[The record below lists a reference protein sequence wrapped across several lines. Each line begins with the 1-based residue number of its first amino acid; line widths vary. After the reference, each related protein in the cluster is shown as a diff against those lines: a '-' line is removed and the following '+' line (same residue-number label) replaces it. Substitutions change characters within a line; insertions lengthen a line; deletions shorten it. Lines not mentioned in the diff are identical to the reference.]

1 MLSDTLGL
9 HPAFLFTGAAVLG
22 LCVGSFLNVVIHR
35 LPRMVDY
42 AQGDVEGET
51 RTRAETAS
59 PPPNLISPSSSCPQC
74 GARIRAMQNIPVVSY
89 LALKGKCASCGAAIS
104 RRYPLV
110 EILGALLFVFVVAT
124 LDTPLAIAGGL
135 VFSYCL
141 LALVFIDLETYL
153 LPDLI
158 TLPLLWI
165 GLLVNIPGIFIDL
178 PSAVIGAV
186 GGYLVLWIVYHGFRL
201 LTGKEGLGYGD
212 FKLVA
217 AIGAW
222 LGWQMLPLVILLASV
237 IGAVVGGVY
246 LKMSRRGR
254 DHPIPF
260 GPFLAGAGF
269 VAMFWGDAIVGGY
282 LQFAGIR

>member
-1 MLSDTLGL
+1 MSDTLGL
-9 HPAFLFTGAAVLG
+9 HPALVLSAAAVLG

-35 LPRMVDY
+35 LPRMVEY
-42 AQGDVEGET
+42 AQGDLEGET
-51 RTRAETAS
+51 RAPAEGGS
-59 PPPNLISPSSSCPQC
+59 PPNLFSPPSRCPQC
-74 GARIRAMQNIPVVSY
+74 GRRIRVTQNIPVVSY

-110 EILGALLFVFVVAT
+110 EILGAVLFVFVVAT

-135 VFSYCL
+135 VFSFCL
-141 LALVFIDLETYL
+141 LALVFIDLETCL

-165 GLLVNIPGIFIDL
+165 GLLVNISGTFIDL

-186 GGYLVLWIVYHGFRL
+186 AGYFVLWIVYHGFRL